1 MKRILYPRSGDKE
14 LDPAL
19 FKNPTNEYRAVPF
32 WAWNC
37 RLDPETLLEDVEQFR
52 QMGMGGAHIH
62 CRTGLDTPYLGEE
75 FFQIVSA
82 CEKKMEAMGLRLWL
96 YDEDRWPSGTAGGLV
111 TREDRYRMR
120 FLVFEPEGF
129 EPEKTQHYM
138 AAAKAVRGKV
148 RTRIGTYLVVQDQ
161 DGFLQEYTLLDEIC
175 GPKPR
180 NRDYLWAG
188 RAWYFRTNRTKRTD
202 MACRLEVSGVIPGLM
217 IRHMS
222 IHSIQRQWA
231 DFWSEL
237 MKCITGS
244 WAGHLA
250 APFRQS
256 LQMNR
261 RQYIKKDFWNRF
273 RRRR

>member
-96 YDEDRWPSGTAGGLV
+96 YDEDRWPSTADPQPVVSLDSSFNV
-111 TREDRYRMR
+111 CTSY
-120 FLVFEPEGF
+120 LIKEGDC
-129 EPEKTQHYM
+129 EGVSP
-138 AAAKAVRGKV
+138 AVS
-148 RTRIGTYLVVQDQ
+148 
-161 DGFLQEYTLLDEIC
+161 LLTC
-175 GPKPR
+175 
-180 NRDYLWAG
+180 L
-188 RAWYFRTNRTKRTD
+188 
-202 MACRLEVSGVIPGLM
+202 
-217 IRHMS
+217 
-222 IHSIQRQWA
+222 
-231 DFWSEL
+231 
-237 MKCITGS
+237 
-244 WAGHLA
+244 
-250 APFRQS
+250 
-256 LQMNR
+256 
-261 RQYIKKDFWNRF
+261 
-273 RRRR
+273 